1 MTKNPTRKI
10 TLLINDEEQTF
21 FSKFSPAKNI
31 FKAQKLF
38 SRMEQEPENEL
49 EIIEEILD
57 FIAKDVYRGEFTK
70 DQVLE
75 GIDSADFMDE
85 LQTQLMMVMTRN
97 IEGLK
102 KQALQA
108 QQ

>member
-1 MTKNPTRKI
+1 MAKNTRKI
-10 TLLINDEEQTF
+10 TLFIEDEEKTF

-38 SRMEQEPENEL
+38 SRMEQEPENEM

-57 FIAKDVYRGEFTK
+57 FIAKDVYRSEFTK
-70 DQVLE
+70 DDVLN
-75 GIDSADFMDE
+75 GLDSADFMEE
-85 LQTQLMMVMTRN
+85 LQTQLMMVMTRDV
-97 IEGLK
+97 EGLK

>member
-1 MTKNPTRKI
+1 MAKQTRKI
-10 TLLINDEEQTF
+10 TLLINDKEETF

-38 SRMEQEPENEL
+38 SRLESEPEKEM

-57 FIAKDVYRGEFTK
+57 FIAKDVYNSEFTK
-70 DQVLE
+70 DDILE
-75 GIDSADFMDE
+75 GIDSADFMEE
-85 LQTQLMMVMTRN
+85 LQTQLMLVMTRDVD
-97 IEGLK
+97 GLK

>member
-1 MTKNPTRKI
+1 MAKQTRKI
-10 TLLINDEEQTF
+10 TLLINDKEETF

-38 SRMEQEPENEL
+38 SRLESEPEKEM
-49 EIIEEILD
+49 EVIEEILD
-57 FIAKDVYRGEFTK
+57 FIAKDVYNAEFTK
-70 DQVLE
+70 DDILE
-75 GIDSADFMDE
+75 GVDSADFMEE
-85 LQTQLMMVMTRN
+85 LQNQLMMVMTRDV
-97 IEGLK
+97 EGLK

>member
-1 MTKNPTRKI
+1 MAKVTRKI
-10 TLLINDEEQTF
+10 TLLINDKEETF

-38 SRMEQEPENEL
+38 SRLESEPEKEM
-49 EIIEEILD
+49 EVIEEILD
-57 FIAKDVYRGEFTK
+57 FIARDVYNAEFTK
-70 DQVLE
+70 DDILE
-75 GIDSADFMDE
+75 GIDSADFMEE
-85 LQTQLMMVMTRN
+85 LQLQLMLVMTRDVD
-97 IEGLK
+97 GLK